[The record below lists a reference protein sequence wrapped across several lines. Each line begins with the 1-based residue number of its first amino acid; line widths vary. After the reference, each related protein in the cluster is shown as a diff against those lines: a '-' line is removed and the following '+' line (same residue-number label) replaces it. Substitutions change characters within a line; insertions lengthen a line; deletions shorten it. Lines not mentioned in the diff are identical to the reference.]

1 MKAVYPTRM
10 RPWLA
15 AALLCPALALAGACA
30 ARPAP
35 DALVQAHLGPAGDA
49 PYDLADDHDL
59 TMLRGDLAA
68 LAPDAPG
75 RAAMRRRLADEYAGR
90 MERATDA
97 GQLDAAYHDLRGLL
111 SLWTAAELTHPDRV
125 GAEMRR
131 YHRQLLLARAR
142 FARAGR
148 DVEATCALAALMLV
162 EPPARAAD
170 RRAEVDQIFSFAD
183 DLAVADSGEG
193 AERARPIHILEQ
205 LVQVL
210 PTRWAVDRL
219 VALYVARQHAVDS
232 RFRRSGAD
240 LGMVRVHGQ
249 SVLQT
254 AWRIT
259 GVLARAGRIAEA
271 PTALASV
278 VGLGD
283 DPDLRR
289 RLDRA
294 LAGGATAPDWV
305 VLAGRFR
312 PAHQG
317 GGSDDDSGDDD
328 GPDLSPATGDAG
340 AALAIAREA
349 IRRFPSSPTA
359 CLAAAEAARLMDRS
373 QLAIRYYRAGLSLD
387 PNHADAASALAAL
400 YVSRIARL
408 ARTDRPRAAAAE
420 LATFRRYYQDES
432 HRLAAP
438 LQPDLADA
446 DAAMGRGLVSLGQ
459 LGRARHYLEASLGRR
474 TTLDA
479 LESLGTIALKRDDDA
494 RAIQLFERAVAHP
507 AADPGDRYQQC
518 RLLRLLALAYDGAGQ
533 AGKARTHY
541 HAALVAWQRL
551 SQELELPPAYMAQA
565 LVEQG
570 KILWR
575 LGRHRTALAA
585 FDAATDADADASSDT
600 ADVVAFLIERDQYD
614 RALDAYHRALVS
626 HQVSGYFKV
635 YMSLWVTAEARRQGR
650 PVDPIARDYLARRN
664 GRLWCDDLA
673 RYAGGRIDEKKLES
687 RATTR
692 ARRTEL
698 LYYSAVLGKGPAR
711 DPARAARLLHG
722 VIESGMVMFFEY
734 DMAKRWLRL
743 ASAKPAGA
751 PRRSAR

>member
-1 MKAVYPTRM
+1 M

-30 ARPAP
+30 GHPGAGTLPWPRP
-35 DALVQAHLGPAGDA
+35 GRAGDA
-49 PYDLADDHDL
+49 PYDLAEDQDL
-59 TMLRGDLAA
+59 SMLRGDFAA
-68 LAPDAPG
+68 LPDAG
-75 RAAMRRRLADEYAGR
+75 SARTEMRRRLADEYAGR
-90 MERATDA
+90 MERALDA
-97 GQLDAAYHDLRGLL
+97 GQLDQGYHDLRMLLGLW
-111 SLWTAAELTHPDRV
+111 SAAELTHPAGV
-125 GAEMRR
+125 GAELRR

-162 EPPARAAD
+162 EPAARARD
-170 RRAEVDQIFSFAD
+170 RRAEIDQIFSFAD
-183 DLAVADSGEG
+183 DLAVADNGEG
-193 AERARPIHILEQ
+193 AERARPIHILEK

-259 GVLARAGRIAEA
+259 SVLARAGRIAEA
-271 PTALASV
+271 PAALAPV

-289 RLDRA
+289 RLTRA
-294 LAGGATAPDWV
+294 LAAGASAPDWV

-312 PAHQG
+312 ASRRATG
-317 GGSDDDSGDDD
+317 DSGDSGDDDDDDD
-328 GPDLSPATGDAG
+328 GPDLSPSTGDPG

-349 IRRFPSSPTA
+349 IRRFPSSPA
-359 CLAAAEAARLMDRS
+359 AQLAAAEAARLMDRD

-387 PNHADAASALAAL
+387 PHQADAAAAVAAL
-400 YVSRIARL
+400 YVTRIAEL
-408 ARTDRPRAAAAE
+408 ARTDRPHAAAAA
-420 LATFRRYYQDES
+420 LQSFRRYYQGES

-459 LGRARHYLEASLGRR
+459 LEQARHYLEASLARR
-474 TTLDA
+474 STLDA

-494 RAIQLFERAVAHP
+494 RAIQLFERAVAQP
-507 AADPGDRYQQC
+507 APDPGGRYQQC
-518 RLLRLLALAYDGAGQ
+518 RLQRLLALAYDRAGQ

-541 HAALVAWQRL
+541 RAALAAWQAL
-551 SQELELPPAYMAQA
+551 SQELDLPPAYMARA

-575 LGRHRTALAA
+575 LGHHRTALAA
-585 FDAATDADADASSDT
+585 FDAATGADADDSSDS

-614 RALDAYHRALVS
+614 QALDAYHRALVN

-635 YMSLWVTAEARRQGR
+635 YMSLWITAEARRQGR
-650 PVDPIARDYLARRN
+650 PVDPIAHDFLAGRN
-664 GRLWCDDLA
+664 GQLWCDDLA
-673 RYAGGRIDEKKLES
+673 RYAGGRIGEQQLES

-698 LYYSAVLGKGPAR
+698 LYYLAVLGKG
-711 DPARAARLLHG
+711 AADHPERTRRLLRG
-722 VIESGMVMFFEY
+722 VVDSGMVMFFEY
-734 DMAKRWLRL
+734 DMARRWLRL
-743 ASAKPAGA
+743 ASAKPRGA